1 MGVFTLGPLI
11 AGAGE
16 ANTTPS
22 RVATPKVAMKPIPDM
37 TLNGMLRNT
46 SAATPPVSKSTTIRR
61 DDPVLTEQN
70 TTG

>member
-22 RVATPKVAMKPIPDM
+22 RVATPKVAIKPIPDM
-37 TLNGMLRNT
+37 TLNGMPRNT
-46 SAATPPVSKSTTIRR
+46 SAAMPPVTKSGTIRH
-61 DDPVLTEQN
+61 DNPVLTGKN